1 MLQVY
6 LLGAACALHSITAVN
21 CTAAAHDTPR
31 SPAASC
37 ILLWAGGTR
46 EWKVLSSPAPSQAAI
61 LVLQE
66 TMSEQDRRLLLLRT
80 SVLRLAAGHGSG
92 SRKRQSEPLGFPW
105 PRGLPWKSRV
115 TEREGPG
122 AALRAPRRAELGRL
136 KARVS
141 SLPCSRP
148 RELHPRST
156 YRRPNLSCAPAD
168 GEQRL
173 SKQELVRQQIAQ
185 ETFPNEL
192 EGLVPLPRAAA
203 LPACL
208 ARQRLVWRGTRTPFR
223 GEQRSSA
230 GSGAGKVSSA
240 HLLLCQ
246 QGQAVKEGMLSLP
259 EELAMGDAAGEH
271 RPACDGGS
279 RLVAKLLG
287 AVISFDRLLHPR
299 VRGCMVQGKMDR
311 AARCRSWRSSL
322 KLQRLVGVSAS

>member
-1 MLQVY
+1 M
-6 LLGAACALHSITAVN
+6 
-21 CTAAAHDTPR
+21 
-31 SPAASC
+31 ASC
-37 ILLWAGGTR
+37 IPLLWAGGTR
-46 EWKVLSSPAPSQAAI
+46 EWKVLSSSAPSQAAI

-66 TMSEQDRRLLLLRT
+66 TMSEQDRRLLLLGT
-80 SVLRLAAGHGSG
+80 SVLRLAAGHGSS
-92 SRKRQSEPLGFPW
+92 SRKRQSKPLGFPR
-105 PRGLPWKSRV
+105 PRGLPWKSRI
-115 TEREGPG
+115 TEREAPG

-136 KARVS
+136 KPGVS
-141 SLPCSRP
+141 SPPCSRP
-148 RELHPRST
+148 RGQHPPST

-208 ARQRLVWRGTRTPFR
+208 ARQRLVWRETRAPGGAEKRRWVWRWKGFLCP
-223 GEQRSSA
+223 SA
-230 GSGAGKVSSA
+230 P
-240 HLLLCQ
+240 LCQ

-259 EELAMGDAAGEH
+259 EELAMGNAAGEH

-287 AVISFDRLLHPR
+287 VQLFPSI
-299 VRGCMVQGKMDR
+299 VRFIPVCVVAWCRERWTEQQG
-311 AARCRSWRSSL
+311 AGAGGL
-322 KLQRLVGVSAS
+322 